1 MLLQGKNAL
10 VTGCARGI
18 GAAILQTFAAEGANV
33 WALARTPDE
42 AFAARCAALAAEHG
56 VWVRPLYA
64 DLTDEAAVN
73 AAIRAAMADKLPLDA
88 LVNNAGVLEAD
99 KPFQLT
105 PIAEMERVFAT
116 NFFGTMRLT
125 QLATRWMARKGRG
138 AVVNIASVAGLDGSS
153 RLDYSASKAAMIS
166 ATRTLARELA
176 AQGIR
181 VNAVAPGYTD
191 TDMTRALGDK
201 VEAAAVGRTV
211 LGRKGEPA
219 DIAAAAAF
227 LASDSA
233 AYITGQVLRVD
244 GGIL

>member
-33 WALARTPDE
+33 WALARTPDD
-42 AFAARCAALAAEHG
+42 AFASRCEALAAQYG

-64 DLTDEAAVN
+64 DLRDEAAVN
-73 AAIRAAMADKLPLDA
+73 AAIRAAMADRQPLDA
-88 LVNNAGVLEAD
+88 LVNNAGVMEAD

-105 PIAEMERVFAT
+105 SIAEMERVFAT

-138 AVVNIASVAGLDGSS
+138 AVVNIASIAGLDGSS
-153 RLDYSASKAAMIS
+153 RLDYSASKAAVIS

-191 TDMTRALGDK
+191 TDMTRALGEK
-201 VEAAAVGRTV
+201 VEADALART
-211 LGRKGEPA
+211 LLHRKGQPSDA
-219 DIAAAAAF
+219 AAAAAF
-227 LASDSA
+227 LASDHA
-233 AYITGQVLRVD
+233 AYVTGQVLRVD

>member
-1 MLLQGKNAL
+1 MLLQGKNVL

-18 GAAILQTFAAEGANV
+18 GAAILETFAAEGANV
-33 WALARTPDE
+33 WALARTPDA
-42 AFAARCAALAAEHG
+42 AFAGRCQALAARCG

-64 DLTDEAAVN
+64 DLTDDAAVN
-73 AAIRAAMADKLPLDA
+73 AAIRAAMADKQPLDA
-88 LVNNAGVLEAD
+88 LVNNAGVMETD
-99 KPFQLT
+99 KPFQLIS
-105 PIAEMERVFAT
+105 IAEMERVFAT
-116 NFFGTMRLT
+116 NFFGTMRIT
-125 QLATRWMARKGRG
+125 QLAARWMARKGRG

-153 RLDYSASKAAMIS
+153 RLDYSASKAAVIS

-201 VEAAAVGRTV
+201 VEADAVGRT
-211 LGRKGEPA
+211 LLKRKGEPA

-227 LASDSA
+227 LASDGA
-233 AYITGQVLRVD
+233 AYVTGQVLRVD